1 MLTVDYKLMDVEA
14 GQRLLDVG
22 CGNGRHTWAAYCLYD
37 CQVLGLDMLQ
47 EDLQKTR
54 YALYTA
60 DDSKKNGN
68 GNCWLAVRGDAASLP
83 LKSGSFDRV
92 ICSEVLEHVADD
104 RRSVGELV
112 RVLRDDGVIA
122 VSVPTRLTE
131 SIYWRISGQYS
142 RNPGGH
148 IRIYKAKQIIQ
159 LLRDHNLEIFS
170 IRHKH
175 SLHSIYWLLRCMFGV
190 NNEKALIP
198 RMYHSLLVWD
208 LKTRTKPVRLLDDLC
223 NHLFPKSI
231 VIYARKGENGKHPQA
246 A

>member
-1 MLTVDYKLMDVEA
+1 MLTVDYKLMDVGA

-37 CQVLGLDMLQ
+37 CQVMALDMLQ
-47 EDLQKTR
+47 VDLQKTR
-54 YALYTA
+54 YTLYTA
-60 DDSKKNGN
+60 DDGKEKGN
-68 GNCWLAVRGDAASLP
+68 GWLVVRGDAASLP
-83 LKSGSFDRV
+83 LRSGSFDRV
-92 ICSEVLEHVADD
+92 ICSEVLEHVADPK
-104 RRSVGELV
+104 RSVGELV
-112 RVLRDDGVIA
+112 RVLKDDGVIA

-131 SIYWRISGQYS
+131 SVYWRISRQYS

-148 IRIYKAKQIIQ
+148 VRIFKARDIIQ
-159 LLRDHNLEIFS
+159 LLRDHDLQIFN

-190 NNEKALIP
+190 NNEDAFVP

-208 LKTRTKPVRLLDDLC
+208 LKTKTRPVRLLDDLC

-231 VIYARKGENGKHPQA
+231 VIYARKGENGRHPQA

>member
-1 MLTVDYKLMDVEA
+1 MLTVDYKLMEVGA
-14 GQRLLDVG
+14 GQRVLDVG

-37 CQVLGLDMLQ
+37 CEVLALDMLQ

-54 YALYTA
+54 YTLYTV
-60 DDSKKNGN
+60 DNDKERGN
-68 GNCWLAVRGDAASLP
+68 GWLAVRGDAMSLP

-92 ICSEVLEHVADD
+92 ICSEVLEHVGDD
-104 RRSVGELV
+104 ERSVGELV
-112 RVLRDDGVIA
+112 RVLKDDGVIA

-131 SIYWRISGQYS
+131 SIYWRISKQYS

-148 IRIYKAKQIIQ
+148 VRKYKAKEIIH
-159 LLRDHNLEIFS
+159 LLRDHNLEIYS

-198 RMYHSLLVWD
+198 RMYHSFLVWD
-208 LKTRTKPVRLLDDLC
+208 LKTRTVPVRLLDDFC

-231 VIYARKGENGKHPQA
+231 VLYAKKGENGRHPQA

>member
-1 MLTVDYKLMDVEA
+1 M
-14 GQRLLDVG
+14 
-22 CGNGRHTWAAYCLYD
+22 
-37 CQVLGLDMLQ
+37 GLDMLQ
-47 EDLQKTR
+47 TDLQKTR

-60 DDSKKNGN
+60 DNDKKNGN
-68 GNCWLAVRGDAASLP
+68 GNRWLAVRGDAMNLP

-92 ICSEVLEHVADD
+92 ICSEVLEHVADE

-112 RVLRDDGVIA
+112 RVLKDDGVIA

-131 SIYWRISGQYS
+131 SIYWRISRQYS

-148 IRIYKAKQIIQ
+148 VRIFKAKEIIQ
-159 LLRDHNLEIFS
+159 LLRDHDLQIFS

-190 NNEKALIP
+190 NNENAFIP

-208 LKTRTKPVRLLDDLC
+208 LKTKTKPVRLLDDLC

-231 VIYARKGENGKHPQA
+231 VIYARKGENGRHPQTA
-246 A
+246 

>member
-1 MLTVDYKLMDVEA
+1 MLTVDYKLMDVGA

-37 CQVLGLDMLQ
+37 CQVMALDMLQ
-47 EDLQKTR
+47 VDLQKTR
-54 YALYTA
+54 YTLYTA
-60 DDSKKNGN
+60 DDGKEKGN
-68 GNCWLAVRGDAASLP
+68 GWLVVRGDAATLP
-83 LKSGSFDRV
+83 LRSGSFDRV
-92 ICSEVLEHVADD
+92 ICSEVLEHVADPK
-104 RRSVGELV
+104 RSVGELV
-112 RVLRDDGVIA
+112 RVLKDDGVIA

-131 SIYWRISGQYS
+131 SVYWRISRQYS

-148 IRIYKAKQIIQ
+148 VRIFKAKDIIQ
-159 LLRDHNLEIFS
+159 LLRDHDLEIFGV
-170 IRHKH
+170 RHKH

-190 NNEKALIP
+190 NNENALIP

-208 LKTRTKPVRLLDDLC
+208 LKTKTRPVRLLDDLC

-231 VIYARKGENGKHPQA
+231 VIYARKGENGRHPQA

>member
-1 MLTVDYKLMDVEA
+1 MLTVDYKLMDVGA
-14 GQRLLDVG
+14 GQRVLDVG

-37 CQVLGLDMLQ
+37 CQVLALDMLQ
-47 EDLQKTR
+47 ADLQKTR
-54 YALYTA
+54 YTLYTA
-60 DDSKKNGN
+60 DNGKEKGN
-68 GNCWLAVRGDAASLP
+68 GWLAVRGDAASLP

-104 RRSVGELV
+104 RQSVGELV
-112 RVLRDDGVIA
+112 RVLKDDGVIA

-131 SIYWRISGQYS
+131 SIYWRISRQYS

-148 IRIYKAKQIIQ
+148 IRIYRAKEIIQ
-159 LLRDHNLEIFS
+159 LLRDHNLEIYGV
-170 IRHKH
+170 RHKH
-175 SLHSIYWLLRCMFGV
+175 SLHSIYWLLRCIFGV

-198 RMYHSLLVWD
+198 RTYHSLLVWD

-231 VIYARKGENGKHPQA
+231 VLYARKGENGKHPQA

>member
-1 MLTVDYKLMDVEA
+1 MLTVDYKLMDVGA

-37 CQVLGLDMLQ
+37 CQVMALDMLQ
-47 EDLQKTR
+47 VDLQKTR
-54 YALYTA
+54 YTLYTA
-60 DDSKKNGN
+60 DDGKEKGN
-68 GNCWLAVRGDAASLP
+68 GWLVVRGDAASLP
-83 LKSGSFDRV
+83 LRSGSFDRV
-92 ICSEVLEHVADD
+92 ICSEVLEHVADPK
-104 RRSVGELV
+104 RSVGELV
-112 RVLRDDGVIA
+112 RVLKDDGVIA

-131 SIYWRISGQYS
+131 SVYWRISRQYS

-148 IRIYKAKQIIQ
+148 VRIYKAKEIMR
-159 LLRDHNLEIFS
+159 LLRDHDLQIFS

-190 NNEKALIP
+190 NNESAFIP

-208 LKTRTKPVRLLDDLC
+208 LKTKTRPVRLLDDLC

-231 VIYARKGENGKHPQA
+231 VIYARKGENGRHPQA

>member
-1 MLTVDYKLMDVEA
+1 MLTIDYKLMEVGA

-37 CQVLGLDMLQ
+37 CQVMALDMLQ
-47 EDLQKTR
+47 VDLQKTR
-54 YALYTA
+54 YTLYTA
-60 DDSKKNGN
+60 DDGKEKGN
-68 GNCWLAVRGDAASLP
+68 GWLVVRGDAASLP
-83 LKSGSFDRV
+83 LRSGSFDRV
-92 ICSEVLEHVADD
+92 ICSEVLEHVADPK
-104 RRSVGELV
+104 RSVGELV
-112 RVLRDDGVIA
+112 RVLKDDGVIA

-131 SIYWRISGQYS
+131 SVYWRISRQYS

-148 IRIYKAKQIIQ
+148 VRIYKAKDIMR
-159 LLRDHNLEIFS
+159 LLRDHDLQIFS

-190 NNEKALIP
+190 NNESAFIP

-208 LKTRTKPVRLLDDLC
+208 LKTKTRPVRLLDDLC

-231 VIYARKGENGKHPQA
+231 VIYARKGENGRHPQA

>member
-1 MLTVDYKLMDVEA
+1 MLTVDYKLMDVGA

-37 CQVLGLDMLQ
+37 CQVMALDMLQ
-47 EDLQKTR
+47 VDLQKTR
-54 YALYTA
+54 YTLYTA
-60 DDSKKNGN
+60 DDGKEKGN
-68 GNCWLAVRGDAASLP
+68 GWLVVRGDAASLP
-83 LKSGSFDRV
+83 LRSGSFDRV
-92 ICSEVLEHVADD
+92 ICSEVLEHVADPK
-104 RRSVGELV
+104 RSVGELV
-112 RVLRDDGVIA
+112 RVLKDDGVIA

-131 SIYWRISGQYS
+131 SVYWRISRQYS

-148 IRIYKAKQIIQ
+148 VRIYKAKQIMQ
-159 LLRDHNLEIFS
+159 LLRDHDLQIFGV
-170 IRHKH
+170 RHKH

-190 NNEKALIP
+190 NNENALIP

-208 LKTRTKPVRLLDDLC
+208 LKTKTRPVRLLDDLC

-231 VIYARKGENGKHPQA
+231 VIYARKGENGRHPQA

>member
-1 MLTVDYKLMDVEA
+1 MLTVDYKLMDVGS
-14 GQRLLDVG
+14 GQRVLDVG

-37 CQVLGLDMLQ
+37 CQVLALDMLQ
-47 EDLQKTR
+47 ADLQKTR
-54 YALYTA
+54 YMLYTV
-60 DDSKKNGN
+60 DNDKERGN
-68 GNCWLAVRGDAASLP
+68 GWLTVLGDAMSLP

-92 ICSEVLEHVADD
+92 VCSEVLEHVGDD
-104 RRSVGELV
+104 RQSVGELV

-131 SIYWRISGQYS
+131 SIYWRISRQYS

-148 IRIYKAKQIIQ
+148 IRKYKAKEIIQ
-159 LLRDHNLEIFS
+159 LLRDHNLEIYS

-198 RMYHSLLVWD
+198 RMYHSFLVWD
-208 LKTRTKPVRLLDDLC
+208 LKTRTKPVRLLDDFC

-231 VIYARKGENGKHPQA
+231 VLYAKKGENGKHP
-246 A
+246 

>member
-1 MLTVDYKLMDVEA
+1 MLTVDYKLMEV
-14 GQRLLDVG
+14 GTGHRLLDVG
-22 CGNGRHTWAAYCLYD
+22 CGNGRHTWAAYCLHD
-37 CQVLGLDMLQ
+37 CQVLALDMLQ

-60 DDSKKNGN
+60 DNGK
-68 GNCWLAVRGDAASLP
+68 GMGDGWLAVRGDAASLP

-104 RRSVGELV
+104 RRSVAELV
-112 RVLRDDGVIA
+112 RVLKDNGVIA

-131 SIYWRISGQYS
+131 SVYWRISRQYS

-148 IRIYKAKQIIQ
+148 IRIYRAKEIIQ
-159 LLRDHNLEIFS
+159 LLRDSNLEIFTV
-170 IRHKH
+170 RHKH
-175 SLHSIYWLLRCMFGV
+175 SLHSVYWLLRCIFGV
-190 NNEKALIP
+190 NNEKALVP
-198 RMYHSLLVWD
+198 RIYHSLLVWD

-231 VIYARKGENGKHPQA
+231 VIYARKGENGKHLRTA
-246 A
+246 

>member
-1 MLTVDYKLMDVEA
+1 MLTIDYKLMDVGA

-37 CQVLGLDMLQ
+37 CQVLALDML
-47 EDLQKTR
+47 EVDLQKIR
-54 YALYTA
+54 YTLSTA
-60 DDSKKNGN
+60 DNGKEK
-68 GNCWLAVRGDAASLP
+68 GGTWLAVRGDAASLP
-83 LKSGSFDRV
+83 LRSGSFDRV
-92 ICSEVLEHVADD
+92 VCSEVLEHVTDPKG
-104 RRSVGELV
+104 SVAELV
-112 RVLRDDGVIA
+112 RVLKDDGVIA

-131 SIYWRISGQYS
+131 SVYWRISRQYS

-148 IRIYKAKQIIQ
+148 VRIFKAKDIIQ
-159 LLRDHNLEIFS
+159 LLGDHDLQIFG

-190 NNEKALIP
+190 NNEKAFVP

-208 LKTRTKPVRLLDDLC
+208 LKTKTKPVRLLDDVC

-231 VIYARKGENGKHPQA
+231 VIYARKGENGRHLQTA
-246 A
+246 

>member
-1 MLTVDYKLMDVEA
+1 MLTVDYKLMQVGS
-14 GQRLLDVG
+14 GQRVLDVG

-37 CQVLGLDMLQ
+37 CEVMALDMLQ
-47 EDLQKTR
+47 ADLQKTR
-54 YALYTA
+54 YTLYTA
-60 DDSKKNGN
+60 DDDRKNGN
-68 GNCWLAVRGDAASLP
+68 GNRWLVVRGDAMTLP
-83 LKSGSFDRV
+83 LKNGSFDRV

-131 SIYWRISGQYS
+131 SIYWRISRQYS

-148 IRIYKAKQIIQ
+148 IRIYKAKEIKQ
-159 LLRDHNLEIFS
+159 LLRDYNLEIFGV
-170 IRHKH
+170 RHKH

-198 RMYHSLLVWD
+198 RLYHSLLVWD
-208 LKTRTKPVRLLDDLC
+208 LKARTRPVRLLDDLC

>member
-1 MLTVDYKLMDVEA
+1 MLTVDYKLMDVGA
-14 GQRLLDVG
+14 GQRVLDVG

-37 CQVLGLDMLQ
+37 CQVMALDMLQ

-54 YALYTA
+54 YTLYTA
-60 DDSKKNGN
+60 DNDKKNGN
-68 GNCWLAVRGDAASLP
+68 GNGWLAVRGDAMSLP

-104 RRSVGELV
+104 RQSVGELV
-112 RVLRDDGVIA
+112 RVLKDDGVIA

-131 SIYWRISGQYS
+131 SIYWRISRQYS

-148 IRIYKAKQIIQ
+148 IRIFKAKEIIQ
-159 LLRDHNLEIFS
+159 LLRDHDLQIFS

-190 NNEKALIP
+190 NNENAFIP

-208 LKTRTKPVRLLDDLC
+208 LKTKTKPVRLLDDLC

-231 VIYARKGENGKHPQA
+231 VIYARKGENGRHPQTA
-246 A
+246 

>member
-1 MLTVDYKLMDVEA
+1 MLTIDYKLMEVGA

-37 CQVLGLDMLQ
+37 CQVMALDMLQ
-47 EDLQKTR
+47 VDLQKTR
-54 YALYTA
+54 YTLYTA
-60 DDSKKNGN
+60 DDGKEKGN
-68 GNCWLAVRGDAASLP
+68 GWLVVRGDAASLP
-83 LKSGSFDRV
+83 LRSGSFDRV
-92 ICSEVLEHVADD
+92 ICSEVLEHVADPK
-104 RRSVGELV
+104 RSVGELV
-112 RVLRDDGVIA
+112 RVLKDDGVIA

-131 SIYWRISGQYS
+131 SVYWRISRQYS

-148 IRIYKAKQIIQ
+148 VRIYKAKDIMR
-159 LLRDHNLEIFS
+159 LLRDHDLQIFS

-175 SLHSIYWLLRCMFGV
+175 SLHSIYWLLRCVFGV
-190 NNEKALIP
+190 NNENAFIP

-208 LKTRTKPVRLLDDLC
+208 LKTKTRPVRLLDDLC

-231 VIYARKGENGKHPQA
+231 VIYARKGENGRHPQA

>member
-1 MLTVDYKLMDVEA
+1 M
-14 GQRLLDVG
+14 
-22 CGNGRHTWAAYCLYD
+22 
-37 CQVLGLDMLQ
+37 
-47 EDLQKTR
+47 
-54 YALYTA
+54 
-60 DDSKKNGN
+60 
-68 GNCWLAVRGDAASLP
+68 RGDAASLP

-104 RRSVGELV
+104 RQSVGELV

-131 SIYWRISGQYS
+131 SIYWRISRQYS

-148 IRIYKAKQIIQ
+148 IRIYKAKEIKQ
-159 LLRDHNLEIFS
+159 LLRDYNLEIFGV
-170 IRHKH
+170 RHKH

-198 RMYHSLLVWD
+198 RLYHSLLVWD
-208 LKTRTKPVRLLDDLC
+208 LKTRTRPVRLLDDLC

>member
-1 MLTVDYKLMDVEA
+1 MLTVDYKLMQVGS
-14 GQRLLDVG
+14 GQRVLDVG

-37 CQVLGLDMLQ
+37 CQVLALDML
-47 EDLQKTR
+47 EGDLQKTR
-54 YALYTA
+54 YTLYTA
-60 DDSKKNGN
+60 DNGKENGN
-68 GNCWLAVRGDAASLP
+68 NWLAVRGDAASLP

-131 SIYWRISGQYS
+131 SIYWRISRQYS

-148 IRIYKAKQIIQ
+148 IRIYKAKEIKQ
-159 LLRDHNLEIFS
+159 LLRDYNLEIFGV
-170 IRHKH
+170 RHKH

-198 RMYHSLLVWD
+198 RLYHSLLVWD
-208 LKTRTKPVRLLDDLC
+208 LKARTRPVRLLDDLC

>member
-1 MLTVDYKLMDVEA
+1 MLTVDYKLMDVGA
-14 GQRLLDVG
+14 GQRVLDVG

-37 CQVLGLDMLQ
+37 CQVLALDMLQ
-47 EDLQKTR
+47 VDLQKTR
-54 YALYTA
+54 YTLYTA
-60 DDSKKNGN
+60 DNDKEQGSG
-68 GNCWLAVRGDAASLP
+68 WLAVRGDATSLP
-83 LKSGSFDRV
+83 LKTASFDRV
-92 ICSEVLEHVADD
+92 ICSEVLEHVPND
-104 RRSVGELV
+104 RQSVGELV
-112 RVLRDDGVIA
+112 RVLKDDGVIA

-131 SIYWRISGQYS
+131 SVYWRISRQYS

-148 IRIYKAKQIIQ
+148 IRIYKAREIIQ
-159 LLRDHNLEIFS
+159 LLRDHNLEIYGV
-170 IRHKH
+170 RHKH

-231 VIYARKGENGKHPQA
+231 VIYARKGENGKHPQTA
-246 A
+246 

>member
-1 MLTVDYKLMDVEA
+1 MLTIDYKLMEVGA

-37 CQVLGLDMLQ
+37 CQVMALDMLQ
-47 EDLQKTR
+47 VDLQKTR
-54 YALYTA
+54 YTLYTA
-60 DDSKKNGN
+60 DDGKEKGN
-68 GNCWLAVRGDAASLP
+68 GWLVVRGDAASLP
-83 LKSGSFDRV
+83 LRSGSFDRV
-92 ICSEVLEHVADD
+92 ICSEVLEHVADPK
-104 RRSVGELV
+104 RSVGELV
-112 RVLRDDGVIA
+112 RVLKDDGVIA

-131 SIYWRISGQYS
+131 SVYWRISRQYS

-148 IRIYKAKQIIQ
+148 VRIYKAKDIMR
-159 LLRDHNLEIFS
+159 LLRDHDLQIFS

-190 NNEKALIP
+190 NNENAFIP

-208 LKTRTKPVRLLDDLC
+208 LKTKTRPVRLLDDLC

-231 VIYARKGENGKHPQA
+231 VIYARKGENGRHPQA

>member
-1 MLTVDYKLMDVEA
+1 MLTVDYKLMDVGA

-37 CQVLGLDMLQ
+37 CQVMALDMLQ
-47 EDLQKTR
+47 VDLQKTR
-54 YALYTA
+54 YTLYTA
-60 DDSKKNGN
+60 DDGKEKGN
-68 GNCWLAVRGDAASLP
+68 GWLVVRGDAASLP
-83 LKSGSFDRV
+83 LRSGSFDRV
-92 ICSEVLEHVADD
+92 ICSEVLEHVADPK
-104 RRSVGELV
+104 RSVGELV
-112 RVLRDDGVIA
+112 RVLKDDGVIA

-131 SIYWRISGQYS
+131 SVYWRISRQYS

-148 IRIYKAKQIIQ
+148 VRIYKAKQIMQ
-159 LLRDHNLEIFS
+159 LLRDHDLQIFS

-190 NNEKALIP
+190 NNENALIP

-208 LKTRTKPVRLLDDLC
+208 LKTKTRPVRLLDDLC

-231 VIYARKGENGKHPQA
+231 VIYARKGENGRHPQA